1 MPGWVWLH
9 LLAPPHNF
17 QQLGIAGLD
26 KAVLKGPALSVSP
39 TCLIS
44 LLPEL
49 SQGAGGDLAGRGERV
64 SWGWL
69 SSRTDRPESWQSPR
83 KKERKRPWESNVEQ
97 WLGT

>member
-26 KAVLKGPALSVSP
+26 KAMLKGPALSVSS

-44 LLPEL
+44 LLP
-49 SQGAGGDLAGRGERV
+49 AVIGDLAGRGERV

-69 SSRTDRPESWQSPR
+69 SSRTDSLGQSPGR
-83 KKERKRPWESNVEQ
+83 APGRRRGSVP
-97 WLGT
+97 GRAM